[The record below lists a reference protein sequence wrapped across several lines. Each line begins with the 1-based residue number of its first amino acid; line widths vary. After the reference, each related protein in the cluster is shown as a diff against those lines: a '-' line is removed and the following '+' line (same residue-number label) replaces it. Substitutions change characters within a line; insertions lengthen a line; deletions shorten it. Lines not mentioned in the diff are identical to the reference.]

1 MNEQNNQFPAQ
12 TKDALEKCL
21 SQSRLVRATE
31 LAQSDRFIEAVA
43 VLMPNAENP
52 DNPRELDLLARIAA
66 RQGSFGNARR
76 LWNKALQ
83 YEPDNENYKHCL
95 ACLTPARRIPR
106 LIERSLDTLLPILV
120 WGTLALSIGAI
131 VYCFWPRK

>member
-1 MNEQNNQFPAQ
+1 VDEQNNQFPAQ
-12 TKDALEKCL
+12 TRDALEKCL
-21 SQSRLVRATE
+21 AQIRLVRATE
-31 LAQSDRFIEAVA
+31 LAQSERFIEAQA
-43 VLMPNAENP
+43 VLMPNAEYP

-66 RQGSFGNARR
+66 RQGSFEDARR
-76 LWNKALQ
+76 LWNKALY
-83 YEPDNENYKHCL
+83 YEPENENYKQCL

-120 WGTLALSIGAI
+120 WGTVGLSIGAI

>member
-1 MNEQNNQFPAQ
+1 MKNVFAQ
-12 TKDALEKCL
+12 I
-21 SQSRLVRATE
+21 RLARATE
-31 LAQSDRFIEAVA
+31 LAQSERFLEAEA
-43 VLMPNAENP
+43 VLMPNGELP

-66 RQGSFGNARR
+66 RQGSFENARR

-106 LIERSLDTLLPILV
+106 LIERSLDTMLTYFGVGNRSL
-120 WGTLALSIGAI
+120 
-131 VYCFWPRK
+131 

>member
-1 MNEQNNQFPAQ
+1 MNEQEQQLPTQAR
-12 TKDALEKCL
+12 TALEKCFA
-21 SQSRLVRATE
+21 QIRLARATE
-31 LAQSDRFIEAVA
+31 LAQSERFFEAAA
-43 VLMPNAENP
+43 VLMPNAEYP

-66 RQGSFGNARR
+66 RQGSFEDARR

-120 WGTLALSIGAI
+120 WGTVALSIGAI